1 MAQAIPIGLAVA
13 GYGLSYGVLAV
24 AAGLS
29 PRVATLSS
37 VIVLAGGSQ
46 FAFVGVLAAGGN
58 PMAGAVS
65 GLLLNVRYLAFGLAI
80 APHLGGG
87 RLWRR
92 MTDAYL
98 IVDESV
104 AAALGATDG
113 QQARRH
119 RVIGVAVVIGWIG
132 ATALGAYGG
141 QLLGDPQVWGLDA
154 AFPAGFLALLA
165 PWLRQRRG
173 QIAAGVGAALALLL
187 TPLAPPGVPIIAA
200 GIGALVA
207 MRLVPA
213 PDATSGSKNAPE
225 VRNTSAT
232 PDIGDAH
239 DAPETPDASDAHD
252 TPGPPEGPGVPGAP
266 SDDRRRFPR

>member
-1 MAQAIPIGLAVA
+1 MAQAIPIGLAVG

-29 PRVATLSS
+29 PLLATLSS

-65 GLLLNVRYLAFGLAI
+65 GLLLNVRYLAFGLAV

-87 RLWRR
+87 RLLRR
-92 MTDAYL
+92 LTDAYL

-104 AAALGATDG
+104 AAALSSRDG

-119 RVIGVAVVIGWIG
+119 RVVGVAVVIGWIG

-141 QLLGDPQVWGLDA
+141 QLIGDPEVWGLDA
-154 AFPAGFLALLA
+154 AFPAGFFALLA

-173 QIAAGVGAALALLL
+173 QIAAVVGAALALLL
-187 TPLAPPGVPIIAA
+187 TPLTPPGVPIIAA
-200 GIGALVA
+200 GLGALVA
-207 MRLVPA
+207 MRLMPEAAGVNGDNA
-213 PDATSGSKNAPE
+213 SAVDGGDEDDA
-225 VRNTSAT
+225 AT
-232 PDIGDAH
+232 PPHQKGL
-239 DAPETPDASDAHD
+239 
-252 TPGPPEGPGVPGAP
+252 
-266 SDDRRRFPR
+266 R